1 MVNPRRRLTSHW
13 CLSLLTL
20 EGFVGD
26 VALPNVR
33 YELEHELQQ
42 RRDAQAKETG
52 RILAEWE
59 IDQDEADRDG
69 ETISRQPSTGAT
81 LPTSPSSPSRNASF
95 DGAVQ
100 QQPQQQQQHRRRN
113 HQRFKDAK
121 ADPPPIS
128 PK

>member
-81 LPTSPSSPSRNASF
+81 LPTSPSRNASF